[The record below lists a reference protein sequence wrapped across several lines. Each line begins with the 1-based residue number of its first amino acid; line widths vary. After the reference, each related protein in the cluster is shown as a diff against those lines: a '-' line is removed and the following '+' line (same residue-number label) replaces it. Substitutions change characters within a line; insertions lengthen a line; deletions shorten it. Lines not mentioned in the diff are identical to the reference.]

1 MSFHAFF
8 LALWPSLSP
17 DRMLFD
23 KNLGTF
29 FYESIGTKARQ
40 LLQAGLLSMLLPFVS
55 TAQAGNWTLESAIQR
70 ALEVAPEMRTAEAEV
85 QIRKGELTQAGS
97 YPNPTIDLRADDR
110 LGQEDGSGGTDLTE
124 FALSQPLPLRRVSR
138 ERAVTESRLAGAE
151 ENRRLRRL
159 ELERATAQAFNELQ
173 LAQAKLDVAQARLKE
188 TESYPGGAQGAR
200 DRLVR
205 YLAPLERARLAI
217 LREEANQAVI
227 AAEREHVQA
236 LIAFRARLAL
246 PADAA
251 AETAPFAEPPAP
263 AALEALARDLDNH
276 PALAAARK
284 EYEAAEAGIAA
295 AQSQRFADPA
305 LNLFRERDFLA
316 GSRRDVTG
324 VGLSVQV
331 PLWNTNPGIVDKARA
346 EALRARTD
354 YEIAGREARARLDR
368 AYTELTRALV
378 QVQRLRASLLEPA
391 HRLNDL
397 ARKSFTA
404 GEASVLTLIDA
415 ANSYFDAQGRHVE
428 LLARAQAAQAEL
440 RLAAGQSLLVREAT
454 P

>member
-1 MSFHAFF
+1 MT
-8 LALWPSLSP
+8 LAQ
-17 DRMLFD
+17 DD
-23 KNLGTF
+23 
-29 FYESIGTKARQ
+29 I
-40 LLQAGLLSMLLPFVS
+40 
-55 TAQAGNWTLESAIQR
+55 WTLESAIQR
-70 ALEVAPEMRTAEAEV
+70 AMEIAPEMRAAEADA
-85 QIRKGELTQAGS
+85 QALQGELTQAGS
-97 YPNPTIDLRADDR
+97 WPNPTIDLRADDR
-110 LGQEDGSGGTDLTE
+110 LGQEDGRGGTDFTQL
-124 FALSQPLPLRRVSR
+124 ALSQPLPLRRVPR
-138 ERAVTESRLAGAE
+138 ERAVAESRLAGAE
-151 ENRRLRRL
+151 EGRRLRRL
-159 ELERATAQAFNELQ
+159 ELERATAQTFHDLQ
-173 LAQAKLDVAQARLKE
+173 LAQARLDVAQARLKE
-188 TESYPGGAQGAR
+188 TQSYPGGAKGGR

-227 AAEREHVQA
+227 AAEREREQA

-263 AALEALARDLDNH
+263 PTLEALTQSLDNH
-276 PALAAARK
+276 PALAVARK
-284 EYEAAEAGIAA
+284 EYEAAEANIAA

-305 LNLFRERDFLA
+305 LNLFRERDVLA

-354 YEIAGREARARLDR
+354 YEIAVREARVRLAR

-391 HRLNDL
+391 QRLNDL
-397 ARKSFTA
+397 TRRSFAA
-404 GEASVLTLIDA
+404 GEANVLALIDA
-415 ANSYFDAQGRHVE
+415 ANSYFEAQGRYVE
-428 LLARAQAAQAEL
+428 LLARAQAAQADL
-440 RLAAGQSLLVREAT
+440 RFVAGQSIMTSEVS